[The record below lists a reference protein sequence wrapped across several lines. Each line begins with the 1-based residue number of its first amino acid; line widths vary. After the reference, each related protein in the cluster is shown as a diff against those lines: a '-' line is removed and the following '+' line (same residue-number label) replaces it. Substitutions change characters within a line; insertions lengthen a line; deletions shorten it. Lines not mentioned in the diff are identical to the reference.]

1 MYAQDIEIAAKK
13 LQHFGFRS
21 KIYAYFFLC
30 TSTLALVLWTVLVAV
45 QSVNTILVGLCLLLI
60 PTAIYFSGS
69 VVEKLTDRILKCEAA
84 SSEEFDTSFRGPFSG
99 ISWAIFSITFFLACA
114 EVLFDYY
121 FERAFGM
128 YSVFMVTFTL
138 VWLGR
143 FYAYFRSFKRS
154 VDELKDHA
162 QGINLKDVPK
172 SKRAIVEEVQRG
184 NTETLVDKR
193 DDLSSL

>member
-1 MYAQDIEIAAKK
+1 MYAQDIVVATKK

-30 TSTLALVLWTVLVAV
+30 ASTLALVLWAMLGAV
-45 QSVNTILVGLCLLLI
+45 QSFNTILVGLCMLLI
-60 PTAIYFSGS
+60 PTAVYFSGA
-69 VVEKLTDRILKCEAA
+69 VVEKITDQILKCKVA
-84 SSEEFDTSFRGPFSG
+84 SVEEFDTSFRGPFSG
-99 ISWAIFSITFFLACA
+99 MSWVIFSITFFLACA
-114 EVLFDYY
+114 EILFDFY

-128 YSVFMVTFTL
+128 YSLFLITFTL
-138 VWLGR
+138 VWLAR
-143 FYAYFRSFKRS
+143 FYAYFRY
-154 VDELKDHA
+154 LKKSIDDLRDHA
-162 QGINLKDVPK
+162 DGLDLKDVPR